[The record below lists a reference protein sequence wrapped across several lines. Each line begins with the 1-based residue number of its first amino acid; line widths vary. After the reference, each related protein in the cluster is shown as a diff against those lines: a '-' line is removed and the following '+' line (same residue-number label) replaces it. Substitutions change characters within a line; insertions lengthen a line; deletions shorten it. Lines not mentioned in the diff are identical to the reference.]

1 MLLVCRFADDLEAI
15 FFSCATQSVNL
26 HCLLP
31 LNPAVPLRSNFLHI
45 PGTCSTLLLGHNPAP
60 VAPKDESLIMFALIL
75 RLSIF
80 PQSVGGEEIHAATV
94 PGWKQCQAFF
104 AIGQWRSRQPQL
116 SNLTIP
122 RETCT
127 DRDCKNYDRQK

>member
-15 FFSCATQSVNL
+15 FFSCATQSVKL

-60 VAPKDESLIMFALIL
+60 VAPKDESLIM
-75 RLSIF
+75 IF
-80 PQSVGGEEIHAATV
+80 VCFNSSTVNIPSVGG
-94 PGWKQCQAFF
+94 
-104 AIGQWRSRQPQL
+104 R
-116 SNLTIP
+116 
-122 RETCT
+122 
-127 DRDCKNYDRQK
+127 